1 MSPPELRVPLEAI
14 RREAELARDAASLRG
29 TAREVGISPM
39 GLHNFLRGQGKLQA
53 RTVRKLNEWYALR
66 MARGLPEGEDAAR
79 AALTILA
86 GYHPE
91 AERQAV
97 ILEHL
102 EVTER
107 RLLAAGMAVP
117 AWIASLRQE
126 VQTDPEW
133 LHPPP
138 RS

>member
-1 MSPPELRVPLEAI
+1 MPQPELHAPLEAI
-14 RREAELARDAASLRG
+14 RREAELARDAGSLRG
-29 TAREVGISPM
+29 VAREVGISPM
-39 GLHNFLRGQGKLQA
+39 GLRNFLRGQGKLQA
-53 RTVRKLNEWYALR
+53 RTLRKLNEWYALR

-97 ILEHL
+97 IIEHL

-107 RLLAAGMAVP
+107 RLRAAGLAVP
-117 AWIASLRQE
+117 LWIATLRQE
-126 VQTDPEW
+126 VQADPQW
-133 LHPPP
+133 PYPPP